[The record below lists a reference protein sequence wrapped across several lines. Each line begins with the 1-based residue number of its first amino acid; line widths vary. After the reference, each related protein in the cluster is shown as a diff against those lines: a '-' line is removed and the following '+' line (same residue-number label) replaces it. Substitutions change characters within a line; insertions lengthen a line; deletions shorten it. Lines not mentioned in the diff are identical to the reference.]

1 MLTLV
6 KKLLSTTSRWQF
18 VPATKFQHSLPSP
31 YPCVKENF
39 TWEALIFPDP
49 RFFVRFQATKG
60 AQVQGWIFWVLG
72 ETGRGLGLAQRA
84 DALLY
89 LWIESV
95 TSCQLQHSFQKD
107 MQTTLFKDLV

>member
-31 YPCVKENF
+31 CPRVKENF
-39 TWEALIFPDP
+39 TREALIFPDP
-49 RFFVRFQATKG
+49 KFSVRFQATKG
-60 AQVQGWIFWVLG
+60 AQIQGWMFWMLG
-72 ETGRGLGLAQRA
+72 ETGRGPGLAQRA
-84 DALLY
+84 DTLLY

-95 TSCQLQHSFQKD
+95 TSY
-107 MQTTLFKDLV
+107 